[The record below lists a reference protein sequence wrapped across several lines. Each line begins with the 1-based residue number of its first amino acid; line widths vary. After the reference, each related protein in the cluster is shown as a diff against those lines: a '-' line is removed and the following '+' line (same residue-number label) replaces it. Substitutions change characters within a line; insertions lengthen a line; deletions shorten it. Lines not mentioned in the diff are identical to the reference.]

1 VSDAEMF
8 TMIGLPVLA
17 QYRHR
22 LWRMETPTNFEQFK
36 IASWNFHGIVLLSR
50 DWNKLRNG
58 CILMQRMPRGGM
70 VRLGLGVG
78 SPKAFQLTCY
88 ESSAFRILSVIWWL
102 L

>member
-1 VSDAEMF
+1 VSDAERF

-22 LWRMETPTNFEQFK
+22 LWRMETSTNFEQFK
-36 IASWNFHGIVLLSR
+36 ISSWNFHGIVLSSR
-50 DWNKLRNG
+50 DWSKLRNG
-58 CILMQRMPRGGM
+58 CILMQHMPGEGM
-70 VRLGLGVG
+70 GRFGQGVG
-78 SPKAFQLTCY
+78 SQKEFQLTCY